1 MNSPTKAGRT
11 GTWATESLH
20 RSGVG
25 RERRAEPGLT
35 VEPRAAGD
43 PAAAASR
50 QDHRRRGEGVRLGSA
65 PDRQLDPAA
74 IAHTQIRR
82 LGAVPD
88 RAACGGNAVAQKLV
102 DDRSPRDQA
111 FERSEVERPDRSLGT
126 RPVDTAK
133 RMRGGVKFARVGCEG
148 AQFLYRRWDPCVAA
162 SLVFSRPAFLHQ
174 NGPKAALCQH
184 KTSPATRRA
193 RANNDH
199 AGQ

>member
-1 MNSPTKAGRT
+1 MRLNWR
-11 GTWATESLH
+11 
-20 RSGVG
+20 
-25 RERRAEPGLT
+25 RRAI
-35 VEPRAAGD
+35 
-43 PAAAASR
+43 R
-50 QDHRRRGEGVRLGSA
+50 QPLPVARIDRRRGEGVRLGSA

-82 LGAVPD
+82 LRRRTRSSRLRRKTRSRRNWSTIAR
-88 RAACGGNAVAQKLV
+88 RAI
-102 DDRSPRDQA
+102 RA

-184 KTSPATRRA
+184 KTSPATSRA